1 MEEKKLFLLDA
12 FALIYRAYYALI
24 SSPRFSSKGINTSAI
39 FGFCNTLDEVLRK
52 ENPDFIGVCFDPP
65 GGKTFRNDI
74 FPEYKAQ
81 RQKQPEDITISIP
94 IIKNILGAYRIP
106 VIEMEGYEADD
117 VIGSLAVRAQAD
129 GFTTYMMTLDKD
141 YGQLVTD
148 KILMYRPALKGQG
161 FEIRGPIQICE
172 RYGIQRP
179 EQIIDLLALE
189 GDASDNIPGC
199 PGIGEKTARKLIA
212 EFGSI
217 DNMIAHVA
225 DLKGATQRKIA
236 ENQEQILFSRK
247 LVTIKT
253 DIDVP
258 VGYDELRRCEPDVD
272 ALVKIFSEL
281 DFKTFVTRLGTHKT
295 TTPPPSQQRQPQ
307 MGSLFDAPLPSSTN
321 PANDSLP
328 SPNPDIDAFDIVAT
342 PVDADRAIKRILQS
356 KNVGVSLYSV
366 GETPMTAE
374 FLGIAIAPENGR
386 PVYITLP
393 ATPSARQELLVMAE
407 PLFSA
412 QDITIVSH
420 DIKRD
425 KLLLRRE
432 SINFTAR
439 YFDTS
444 IAHYL
449 IKPETS
455 HNFDFVAY
463 DILGYKTL
471 SYHLSDLERR
481 HAAATKNPDAPR
493 ICCEAATITLR
504 MMPTLRANIESSGLA
519 SLLDEIE
526 LPLVSVLAEME
537 WEGVRIDVRALAEMS
552 VALTARMDA
561 LAEEAYTLAGERF
574 NISSP
579 TQVGEILFG
588 KLALDPKA
596 KRTKRGAYS
605 TTEDILE
612 KQRHKHPIVGIILQ
626 VRALRK
632 LLATYIDAL
641 PLLINPLTGKI
652 HTSFNQ
658 TVTATGR
665 ISSTNPNLQNIP
677 IRTDDGREIR
687 RAFIPDPGNIIMSA
701 DYSQIELRLV
711 ADLSDDPHMVE
722 AFRAGEDIHRATA
735 ARIYHIPLAEV
746 TESQRRNAKTANFGI
761 IYGISAFG
769 LSERLD
775 IPRAEA
781 KLLIDGYL
789 ASYPRVAEY
798 MDESIA
804 RARAD
809 GYVTTIKGRKRYL
822 PDIHSRNATVRGYAE
837 RNAINAPIQGSA
849 ADIIKIAMIHIDAEI
864 RRLGLRSR
872 MIIQVHDELVFNVI
886 PDELPA
892 MRQLVIREMENA
904 WRHRVPLEVSCGSG
918 HNWLEAH

>member
-24 SSPRFSSKGINTSAI
+24 SSPRFSSNGINTSAI

-52 ENPDFIGVCFDPP
+52 ENPDHIGVCFDPP

-74 FPEYKAQ
+74 YPQYKAQ

-94 IIKNILGAYRIP
+94 IIKNILEAYRIP
-106 VIEMEGYEADD
+106 VIEIDGYEADD
-117 VIGSLAVRAQAD
+117 VIGSLACRAQAD

-161 FEIRGPIQICE
+161 FEVRGPRQICE
-172 RYGIQRP
+172 RYGIQNP
-179 EQIIDLLALE
+179 SQIIDLLALE

-199 PGIGEKTARKLIA
+199 PGIGEKTAQKLIA

-217 DNMIAHVA
+217 DNLLQNIPL
-225 DLKGATQRKIA
+225 LKGATQRKIA
-236 ENQEQILFSRK
+236 ENQQQILFSRQ

-258 VGYDELRRCEPDVD
+258 VTYDQLRRCEPDID
-272 ALVKIFSEL
+272 TLLKIYSDL
-281 DFKTFVTRLGTHKT
+281 DFKTFITRLGAKKT
-295 TTPPPSQQRQPQ
+295 VPAPTPQPQ
-307 MGSLFDAPLPSSTN
+307 APLMGSLFDAPRQTAPE
-321 PANDSLP
+321 PPRDI
-328 SPNPDIDAFDIVAT
+328 DIDAFDIIDT
-342 PVDADRAIKRILQS
+342 PALAARHITPILKS
-356 KNVGVSLYSV
+356 KNIGINLYSV
-366 GETPMTAE
+366 GETPMTATL
-374 FLGIAIAPENGR
+374 LGIAIAPEEGR
-386 PVYITLP
+386 PIYIPLP
-393 ATPSARQELLVMAE
+393 QTPSARQELLVMVE
-407 PLFSA
+407 PIFTSPSA
-412 QDITIVSH
+412 TLATP

-425 KLLLRRE
+425 ILLLRRE
-432 SINFTAR
+432 NINLTAP
-439 YFDTS
+439 YFDTT

-449 IKPETS
+449 LKPEIS
-455 HNFDFVAY
+455 HQFDFVAS
-463 DILGYKTL
+463 DILGYKTIQYPL
-471 SYHLSDLERR
+471 TDLERR
-481 HAAATKNPDAPR
+481 RAAAAPNPDAPR
-493 ICCEAATITLR
+493 IAAEAATITLR
-504 MMPTLRANIESSGLA
+504 LVAPLRRALEADGLLP
-519 SLLDEIE
+519 LLEQIE
-526 LPLVSVLAEME
+526 LPLAPVLAQME
-537 WEGVRIDVRALAEMS
+537 WTGVRIDVAALAEMS
-552 VALTARMDA
+552 VTLTARVDA
-561 LAEEAYTLAGERF
+561 LAQQAYTLAGEKF

-596 KRTKRGAYS
+596 KLTKRGAYS
-605 TTEDILE
+605 TTEEILE
-612 KQRHKHPIVGIILQ
+612 KLRHKHPIVSIILQ

-641 PLLINPLTGKI
+641 PLLINPITGKI

-687 RAFIPDPGNIIMSA
+687 RAFIPDPGDIIMSA

-711 ADLSDDPHMVE
+711 ADLSSDPHMLQ
-722 AFRAGEDIHRATA
+722 AFRSGEDIHRATA
-735 ARIYHIPLAEV
+735 ARIYHLPLAEV
-746 TESQRRNAKTANFGI
+746 TENQRRNAKTANFGI
-761 IYGISAFG
+761 IYGISPFG

-781 KLLIDGYL
+781 KQLIENYL
-789 ASYPRVAEY
+789 ASYPRVAQY
-798 MDESIA
+798 MDESIQ

-822 PDIHSRNATVRGYAE
+822 PDIHSRNSTVRGYAE

-849 ADIIKIAMIHIDAEI
+849 ADIIKIAMIRIDAEI

-872 MIIQVHDELVFNVI
+872 MIIQVHDELVFNVT
-886 PDELPA
+886 PDELPV
-892 MRQLVIREMENA
+892 MQQLVIREMENA
-904 WRHRVPLEVSCGSG
+904 WLHDVPLEVSCGTG
-918 HNWLEAH
+918 PNWLATH